1 MLHAQ
6 SLIVAALVLGSFA
19 YASWTLMPAALRRRL
34 AGALLAWP
42 ALRGQAW
49 LQRAARPAGGCGC
62 DGCDSAPLKGPAGAA
77 QPIRIVRR
85 VPPR

>member
-1 MLHAQ
+1 MHAQ
-6 SLIVAALVLGSFA
+6 SLIVALLVLGSFA

-34 AGALLAWP
+34 AGALLGWP
-42 ALRGQAW
+42 GLRGQAW

-62 DGCDSAPLKGPAGAA
+62 DGCDSAPLKASADGA

-85 VPPR
+85 LPR